1 MNVDFLV
8 IGAGPTGIGAA
19 HNLARRC
26 EEYLLID
33 SEPRPGGLAS
43 SAVDPNGFTWDMGG
57 HVQFS
62 HYDLFDSFM
71 DRALSPGAW
80 LDHVRKSWIW
90 VGGRFVP
97 FPLQRNLHRL
107 AVPERTLCIEGL
119 RRLSPNG
126 RRPVNFREWID
137 HNFGDGI
144 SQVFMAPYNF
154 KTWAHPLEMMGC
166 DWVGD
171 RVAMPS
177 VAELESAGEA
187 MADDVEWGPNNT
199 FRFPRNGGTGA
210 IWTALADQLEQRR
223 LRLGDAVVEVDPARH
238 AARTS
243 SGMRIGYGSLISSA
257 PLDRLVALA
266 NLDDLRRATQ
276 RLRHSS
282 THVVGIGLHGEPP
295 AHLRDKNWM
304 YFPESNCPFYRVT
317 VFSNYSPNNVPSPS
331 TWSLMAEVS
340 ESEFK
345 PVDRGRVVEHVV
357 EGMRATRLIG
367 GADRIL
373 SRWHRLLE
381 YGYPIPTVDRD
392 QILDQVLPALEAL
405 DVYSRGRFGA
415 WKYEVANQDHSFMQ
429 GWECVD
435 RICSGGD
442 GSAEPTL
449 TTPDVVNSRPRT
461 GMTRR

>member
-19 HNLARRC
+19 HNLARHG
-26 EEYLLID
+26 EKYLLID
-33 SEPRPGGLAS
+33 SELRPGGLAS
-43 SAVDPNGFTWDMGG
+43 SAVDAKGFVWDMGG

-71 DRALSPGAW
+71 EGALGPGAW

-90 VGGRFVP
+90 VAGRFVP
-97 FPLQRNLHRL
+97 FPLQRNLHYLPGPQR
-107 AVPERTLCIEGL
+107 ALCIEGL
-119 RRLSPNG
+119 RRRSPNG
-126 RRPVNFREWID
+126 HRPVNFREWID

-144 SQVFMAPYNF
+144 AQVFMSPYNF

-166 DWVGD
+166 EWVGD

-177 VAELESAGEA
+177 PAEIESAEGVI
-187 MADDVEWGPNNT
+187 ADDVAWGPNNT
-199 FRFPRNGGTGA
+199 FRFPRYGGTGA
-210 IWTALADQLEQRR
+210 IWTALADQLEQSS
-223 LRLGDAVVEVDPARH
+223 LRLGDAVVHLDPRRH
-238 AARTS
+238 VARTS
-243 SGMRIGYGSLISSA
+243 SGLEIRYGNLISSA
-257 PLDRLVALA
+257 PLDRLVAMARLG
-266 NLDDLRRATQ
+266 NLGAATQ

-282 THVVGIGLHGEPP
+282 THVVGIGLDGEPP
-295 AHLRDKNWM
+295 RELRDKNWM

-331 TWSLMAEVS
+331 SWSLMAEVS

-345 PVDRGRVVEHVV
+345 RVDHGRVVDQVV
-357 EGMRATRLIG
+357 EGMRATGLVG
-367 GADRIL
+367 QNDRIL
-373 SRWHRLLE
+373 SRWHRFLE

-392 QILDQVLPALEAL
+392 QVLGQVLPALEAL

-435 RICSGGD
+435 RICSGAD
-442 GSAEPTL
+442 ATAEPTL
-449 TTPDVVNSRPRT
+449 TTPDVVNSRQRT
-461 GMTRR
+461 GTTRR